1 MRKLIGA
8 GVELRVAHLLGGED
22 QCRSLRRGAHLSFD
36 QAVQAVLAGEVCGC
50 GVPAVENLLPFSPV
64 EHQHFGDPLRGIGA
78 DGLQQGQPVPGHALD
93 GARVEQRCRV
103 GQASAQATVMF
114 SSVQGQVELRRVT
127 VRQQCLDLQTGQRA
141 DIGAGLALVIEH
153 HLKQRAVAEAALW
166 LQGFDQLLEGQLLM
180 RLGLQGGVF
189 DLLQQLVE
197 RRVHVKLG
205 TQHLRVDE
213 EADQAFGFS
222 AVAVGNRH
230 ADTNVRLTAVT
241 VQQALE

>member
-1 MRKLIGA
+1 MRL
-8 GVELRVAHLLGGED
+8 LLLLLGAEQLHVTQRELGLLTD
-22 QCRSLRRGAHLSFD
+22 LRQQAYIVLSHGHDGVVLEQFVGVIEA
-36 QAVQAVLAGEVCGC
+36 QRQAPIAVLLAVQLQIELGLAAVPRQFFGQQPRQTTQGAKVALLVVEHDLEQTVLAR
-50 GVPAVENLLPFSPV
+50 
-64 EHQHFGDPLRGIGA
+64 LRK
-78 DGLQQGQPVPGHALD
+78 
-93 GARVEQRCRV
+93 R
-103 GQASAQATVMF
+103 
-114 SSVQGQVELRRVT
+114 
-127 VRQQCLDLQTGQRA
+127 
-141 DIGAGLALVIEH
+141 
-153 HLKQRAVAEAALW
+153 
-166 LQGFDQLLEGQLLM
+166 FDQLLEGQLLM

-230 ADTNVRLTAVT
+230 ADTNVRLAAVT

>member
-8 GVELRVAHLLGGED
+8 GVELRVAHLLGGEN
-22 QCRSLRRGAHLSFD
+22 QRRRVRRGMYLRFD
-36 QAVQAVLAGEVCGC
+36 QAMQTGFAGEVCGC
-50 GVPAVENLLPFSPV
+50 GVPVVENLLPFSPV
-64 EHQHFGDPLRGIGA
+64 EHRHFGDALCGIGA

-114 SSVQGQVELRRVT
+114 GSVQGHVELRRVT
-127 VRQQCLDLQTGQRA
+127 VRQQRFDLQTLQRA
-141 DIGAGLALVIEH
+141 DVGAGLALVIEH
-153 HLKQRAVAEAALW
+153 HLKQRTVAEAALW
-166 LQGFDQLLEGQLLM
+166 LQGFDQLLEWQLLM

-197 RRVHVKLG
+197 GRVHVKLG
-205 TQHLRVDE
+205 AQHLCVDE

-230 ADTNVRLTAVT
+230 ADTNVRLAAVT